1 MQLGPKRTLCLVLL
15 CGSAGIPLAQA
26 AGTAASVTSVVIDY
40 ATQPQTITIAGKLLA
55 PATGSPVVDLDATKL
70 TLVSSS
76 ATQIVADLPAGL
88 VAATYQLTVNNGSGA
103 AASSFDVTYG
113 AAGPQ
118 GPAGPKGA
126 TGSTGPQG
134 PSGPTGATGPQGAQG
149 PTGPAG
155 AKGATG
161 NTGPAGPTGPA
172 GSTGPAGPT
181 GPVGMIWR
189 GAWLSFNA
197 YSIDDAVSFS
207 GSSYIATAAIPADQP
222 PPGGSW
228 QLVAQE
234 GSTGAAGPQGP
245 QGPQGAQG
253 SQGPTGPQGP
263 AGIALPFTATISAGN
278 VAFDIVNTAGGAR
291 GIFAEGGMASGTLAG
306 GEGVSGVGG
315 NSNGGGSTAGSGV
328 GGGGGD
334 AVAIGD
340 YGGAGG
346 NFQGGGSTT
355 LGVGGGDGVD
365 AYGGPSSGTGGAGN
379 GIYASSG
386 QGYSDGVNWG
396 LAGKFNGG
404 VFVAG
409 NLSKAGGSFL
419 IDHPTDAANKYL
431 YHSFVESPDMMNIY
445 NGNVV
450 TDASGGAIVTMP
462 DWFEALNRDFRYQ
475 LTVIGQQA
483 QAWVAAE
490 LVNRAFTIKTDKG
503 NVKVSWQVTGIRQ
516 DAWAN
521 AHRIPLEVDKAP
533 ADQGHY
539 LHPELFGHEGEPGIG
554 DRHPRPIQGN

>member
-1 MQLGPKRTLCLVLL
+1 MQLGPKRTLFLVLL
-15 CGSAGIPLAQA
+15 CGAAAIPLAQA
-26 AGTAASVTSVVIDY
+26 AGTAASVTSVTIDY
-40 ATQPQTITIAGKLLA
+40 ATQPQTITIVGKLLA

-189 GAWLSFNA
+189 GAWFSLTA
-197 YSIDDAVSFS
+197 YSIDDAVSFG

-234 GSTGAAGPQGP
+234 GSAGPQGP
-245 QGPQGAQG
+245 QGSTGPQGQE
-253 SQGPTGPQGP
+253 GPTGPQGP
-263 AGIALPFTATISAGN
+263 AGIALPFSGTTESNN
-278 VAFDIVNTAGGAR
+278 VAFAVGNTAVNGYGILGDGG
-291 GIFAEGGMASGTLAG
+291 IASGALPG
-306 GEGVSGVGG
+306 GVGVEGSGG
-315 NSNGGGSTAGSGV
+315 NSNGGGSTGGYGV
-328 GGGGGD
+328 YGGGGPT
-334 AVAIGD
+334 VAIGD
-340 YGGAGG
+340 YGGIGG
-346 NFQGGGSTT
+346 GFEGGGSLT
-355 LGVGGGDGVD
+355 LGVGGGDGVY
-365 AYGGPSSGTGGAGN
+365 ALGGLSGGTGTAGN
-379 GIYASSG
+379 GITAYPGGAGAHNGIS
-386 QGYSDGVNWG
+386 YG
-396 LAGKFNGG
+396 LAGLFGG
-404 VFVAG
+404 DVYVSGSLA
-409 NLSKAGGSFL
+409 KAGGSFV
-419 IDHPTDAANKYL
+419 IDHPTDTANKYL

-445 NGNVV
+445 NGNIV
-450 TDASGGAIVTMP
+450 TDASGAAIVTMP

-503 NVKVSWQVTGIRQ
+503 NVKVSWQITGIRQ

-521 AHRIPLEVDKAP
+521 AHRIPLEVEKAP
-533 ADQGHY
+533 ADQGRY
-539 LHPELFGHEGEPGIG
+539 LHPELFGHEGEPAIG
-554 DRHPRPIQGN
+554 DRHPRPIH

>member
-1 MQLGPKRTLCLVLL
+1 MQLGPQKTLCLVFL
-15 CGSAGIPLAQA
+15 CSSAAIPLAQA
-26 AGTAASVTSVVIDY
+26 AGTAASVTSVTIDY
-40 ATQPQTITIAGKLLA
+40 ATQPQTITIVGKLLA
-55 PATGSPVVDLDATKL
+55 PATGSPVVDLDAAKL

-155 AKGATG
+155 
-161 NTGPAGPTGPA
+161 
-172 GSTGPAGPT
+172 STGPAGPT

-245 QGPQGAQG
+245 QGSTG
-253 SQGPTGPQGP
+253 SQGPEGPTGPQGP
-263 AGIALPFTATISAGN
+263 AGIALPFSGSTSVDGPAFSVTNNAPAEFAIAGTGGTAQGN
-278 VAFDIVNTAGGAR
+278 SFGG
-291 GIFAEGGMASGTLAG
+291 F
-306 GEGVSGVGG
+306 GVGGVGG
-315 NSNGGGSTAGSGV
+315 NSNGGGSRGGIGVYGAGGNTVATGDYAGAGGELLGGGSDTHGV
-328 GGGGGD
+328 GGGTGVYAFGGD
-334 AVAIGD
+334 SG
-340 YGGAGG
+340 
-346 NFQGGGSTT
+346 
-355 LGVGGGDGVD
+355 
-365 AYGGPSSGTGGAGN
+365 GTGTAGN
-379 GIYASSG
+379 GISASPG
-386 QGYSDGVNWG
+386 TLGAHNGINYG
-396 LAGKFNGG
+396 LAGLFGG
-404 VFVAG
+404 DVYVSGTLA
-409 NLSKAGGSFL
+409 KAGGSFV

-503 NVKVSWQVTGIRQ
+503 NVKVSWQITGIRQ

-521 AHRIPLEVDKAP
+521 AHRIPLEVENAP
-533 ADQGHY
+533 ADQGRY
-539 LHPELFGHEGEPGIG
+539 LHPELFGHEGEPAIG
-554 DRHPRPIQGN
+554 DRHPRPIQGH